1 MFEPHLSRRKLLLL
15 ATVPVLA
22 SVLAG
27 CKVIPKGPVA
37 TPPPEVGPSEALPK
51 DQQRQRIALL
61 VPLSGPQAAWGESIA
76 NATTMALLDTNAKT
90 IRITTYDT
98 AGDPAAAASR
108 ATQEGN
114 RLILGP
120 LQSDEIPA
128 VAAVARAAK
137 VPLITYSS
145 DTAMAGR
152 DVFMLGTSTAN
163 AIGRVVGYAHAH
175 GVNRFALLAPKGS
188 YGTRASVAYAAA
200 VRAVGGSL
208 VTSQSY
214 DRSNSSIVSAATRLR
229 THGGYDAV
237 LIADSGKFA
246 ALAAPQ
252 LKMANATAPRILG
265 TELWSGEPILSR
277 TPALRGAWFAAI
289 SDARFGRFADS
300 YKSRFGTA
308 PYRLATYG
316 YDSVLLAV
324 RIARD
329 WRYGLPFPTA
339 RITERE
345 GFLGLD
351 GPFRFSPNG
360 LGERALEVR
369 EARAGGITVVSAA
382 PEKFVD

>member
-1 MFEPHLSRRKLLLL
+1 MFELRMGRRRLLLL
-15 ATVPVLA
+15 ATV

-27 CKVIPKGPVA
+27 CKVIPKGPA
-37 TPPPEVGPSEALPK
+37 ETPPPAQGPSDALPN

-61 VPLSGPQAAWGESIA
+61 VPLTGPQAAWGQSIA

-98 AGDPAAAASR
+98 ADGPAAAASR
-108 ATQEGN
+108 AMHEGN
-114 RLILGP
+114 KLVLGP

-128 VAAVARAAK
+128 VASVARAAK

-145 DTAMAGR
+145 DGDMAAR

-163 AIGRVVGYAHAH
+163 AIDRVVAYAHSR

-188 YGTRASVAYAAA
+188 YGSRATAAFTAA
-200 VRAVGGSL
+200 VKAVGGAL
-208 VTSQSY
+208 VSSQSY

-229 THGGYDAV
+229 TRGGYDAV
-237 LIADSGKFA
+237 LIADSGKYA
-246 ALAAPQ
+246 AMAAPQ
-252 LKMANATAPRILG
+252 LKMPGAAAPRILG
-265 TELWSGEPILSR
+265 TELWSGELVVSR

-289 SDARFGRFADS
+289 SDARFGRFAQS
-300 YKSRFGTA
+300 YKTRFGAA
-308 PYRLATYG
+308 PYRLSTFG

-324 RIARD
+324 RIARG
-329 WRYGLPFPTA
+329 WRIGTPFPTA
-339 RITERE
+339 RITERD

-351 GPFRFSPNG
+351 GPFRFAPSG

-369 EARAGGITVVSAA
+369 EARAGGITIVSAA